1 MKTNI
6 ISIVLVNIVCIGFI
20 AVTIFMQFGTDIE
33 VIKDLDVYP
42 VEQGVSH
49 YSGYNLR
56 LHQSYETYIRRVKIA
71 TDEEGIEPVW
81 VDAKYVFGTD
91 SEKEIK
97 NLIEKKE
104 SVRVNVFVN
113 PKTGETIGVTTK
125 GATRLSLFYNNNK
138 LLKYGW
144 IIILGVD
151 LFCIGLVIFSEKMKR
166 RDDRFASP

>member
-20 AVTIFMQFGTDIE
+20 VFTIFMQFGTDIE
-33 VIKDLDVYP
+33 VIKDVDVYP
-42 VEQGVSH
+42 IEQGVSH
-49 YSGYNLR
+49 YSSYSLK
-56 LHQSYETYIRRVKIA
+56 LHQSYETYIRLVKVA
-71 TDEEGIEPVW
+71 TDEKDIEPVW

-91 SEKEIK
+91 SEKEIRG
-97 NLIEKKE
+97 LIEEKE
-104 SVRVNVFVN
+104 SVRVNVFIN

-125 GATRLSLFYNNNK
+125 GASRLSLFYNNNK
-138 LLKYGW
+138 LFKYGW